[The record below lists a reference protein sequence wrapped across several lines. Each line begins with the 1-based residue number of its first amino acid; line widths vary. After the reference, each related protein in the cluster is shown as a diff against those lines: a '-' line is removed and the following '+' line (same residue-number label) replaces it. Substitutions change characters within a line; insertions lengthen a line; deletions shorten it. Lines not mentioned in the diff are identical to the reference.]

1 MPIRRGVVASS
12 ITSLPT
18 VTINAVTNFNQ
29 DRATFN
35 ATVSANYQSTT
46 VKFQYN
52 TTNNFASYTEVTAT
66 GSPVTGQSV
75 AVYFNAT
82 GLSVGTTYYVRAVIS
97 NGIGTVTT
105 SSVSFTTWSL
115 KLFSRTVSGSQTQ
128 AIPTITP
135 TGGSAVIPSI
145 YQLFMF
151 GGGGGGSA
159 GGGGGGGF
167 IFPNSS
173 NVSIPVAFNNT
184 SNLTLTINVGVGG
197 AAGDYSG
204 GANLD
209 GGPGGSTTIEASGS
223 FTIMTASGGAG
234 GRGNLNIPSNG
245 GASGSG
251 TNGSNGGGTGSSS
264 QTGSGKDTVYYSA
277 AGGGGGCLSAG
288 ANGEATGNGRGGDG
302 GLGGVDPSG
311 NGLIGGSGGGGVGT
325 VSFGQGNRILF
336 GGNTG
341 VHGCG
346 GSTPAGQ
353 VGIAGSAGGCTF
365 KYYGP

>member
-1 MPIRRGVVASS
+1 MPIRRGVVAAS
-12 ITSLPT
+12 ITELPT
-18 VTINAVTNFNQ
+18 ITINAATNFNQ
-29 DRATFN
+29 NRATFN
-35 ATVSANYQSTT
+35 ATVNPNRQTT
-46 VKFQYN
+46 SVKFQFKRTVDSTWTDGETITGLTGTSQTVYSN
-52 TTNNFASYTEVTAT
+52 QTGLVEAT
-66 GSPVTGQSV
+66 G
-75 AVYFNAT
+75 YD
-82 GLSVGTTYYVRAVIS
+82 VRAIVT
-97 NGIGTVTT
+97 NGIGTAT
-105 SSVSFTTWSL
+105 SSSTSFTTWSL
-115 KLFSRTVSGSQTQ
+115 KLFSRTISGSQTQ

-167 IFPNSS
+167 MFPNSS

-184 SNLTLTINVGVGG
+184 SNLTLTINVGAGG

-234 GRGNLNIPSNG
+234 GRGNFNIPSNG

-251 TNGSNGGGTGSSS
+251 TSSSYSGGTGSSS

-302 GLGGVDPSG
+302 GLGGSDPSG

-336 GGNTG
+336 AGNTG

-346 GSTPAGQ
+346 GSTPPGQ

>member
-12 ITSLPT
+12 ITELPT
-18 VTINAVTNFNQ
+18 ITINATTNFNQ
-29 DRATFN
+29 NRATFN
-35 ATVSANYQSTT
+35 ATVNPNRQTT
-46 VKFQYN
+46 SVKFQFKKTVDSTWTDGETITGLTGTSQTVYSN
-52 TTNNFASYTEVTAT
+52 QTGLVEAT
-66 GSPVTGQSV
+66 G
-75 AVYFNAT
+75 YD
-82 GLSVGTTYYVRAVIS
+82 VRAIVT
-97 NGIGTVTT
+97 NGIGTAT
-105 SSVSFTTWSL
+105 SSSTSFTTWSL
-115 KLFSRTVSGSQTQ
+115 KLFSRTISGSQTQ

-173 NVSIPVAFNNT
+173 NVSIPVAFSNT
-184 SNLTLTINVGVGG
+184 SNLTLTINVGAGG
-197 AAGDYSG
+197 TAGDYSG
-204 GANLD
+204 GINLD

-223 FTIMTASGGAG
+223 FTIQTATGGAG
-234 GRGNLNIPSNG
+234 GRGNNNIPSNG

-251 TNGSNGGGTGSSS
+251 TSSSYGGGTGSSS
-264 QTGSGKDTVYYSA
+264 QTGSGKNVVYYSA

-288 ANGEATGNGRGGDG
+288 DNGEATGTGRGGDG
-302 GLGGVDPSG
+302 GLGGSDPSG

-336 GGNTG
+336 AGNTG

-365 KYYGP
+365 KSYGP

>member
-12 ITSLPT
+12 ITELPT
-18 VTINAVTNFNQ
+18 ITINAATNFNQ
-29 DRATFN
+29 NRATFN
-35 ATVSANYQSTT
+35 ATVNPNRQTT
-46 VKFQYN
+46 SVKFQFKKTVDSTWTDGETITGLTGTSQTVYSN
-52 TTNNFASYTEVTAT
+52 QTGLVEAT
-66 GSPVTGQSV
+66 G
-75 AVYFNAT
+75 YD
-82 GLSVGTTYYVRAVIS
+82 VRAIVT
-97 NGIGTVTT
+97 NGIGSAT
-105 SSVSFTTWSL
+105 SSTASFTTWSL
-115 KLFSRTVSGSQTQ
+115 KLFSRTIAGSQDQ

-184 SNLTLTINVGVGG
+184 SNLTLTINVGAGG

-209 GGPGGSTTIEASGS
+209 GGPGGNTTIEASGS
-223 FTIMTASGGAG
+223 FTIQTATGGAG
-234 GRGNLNIPSNG
+234 GRGNLQIPSNG

-251 TNGSNGGGTGSSS
+251 TSTSFGGGTGSSS
-264 QTGSGKDTVYYSA
+264 QTGSGKNIVYYSA

-288 ANGEATGNGRGGDG
+288 DNGEATGNGRGGDG
-302 GLGGVDPSG
+302 GLGGSDPSG

-336 GGNTG
+336 AGNTG

-346 GSTPAGQ
+346 GSTPSGQ